1 MSCCC
6 NKFNWTLAALTVSLI
21 LGVIAAFLQI
31 TGMITVTTAFLW
43 VLFGIGIGLL
53 GILVVASAI
62 QGRCCTCM
70 ERCTT
75 LRAVLAGALATILFA
90 VVLLAIG
97 ITATSV
103 ISAVLV
109 GLLIFSFALTLTALA
124 CHIRCAFNCAE

>member
-1 MSCCC
+1 MFCCC
-6 NKFNWTLAALTVSLI
+6 NKFNCTLAALTVSLI

-43 VLFGIGIGLL
+43 VLFGIGVGLL
-53 GILVVASAI
+53 GILVLASAI
-62 QGRCCTCM
+62 QGRCCTCA
-70 ERCTT
+70 EQCTT
-75 LRAVLAGALATILFA
+75 LRAVLAGVLATVLFA